1 MPLGGEMTKTTGAF
15 GGDPMLAPRYMNIA
29 SFMRTPV
36 VDDPAEVDIALIGV
50 PYDNAVTNRPGARH
64 GPREVRNAS
73 TMMRTIHHASRIN
86 PYSLCKIGDLGDVPL
101 PHLFDDA
108 GVVGDI
114 ESFYRNVAAAG
125 TMPLS
130 IGGDHSITFPIL
142 KALGAERPV
151 GLVHID
157 AHTDTWDQFLNTKFS
172 HGAPFRRAVEAG
184 ALDPKR
190 TIQIGIRGTQN
201 ADEGWRYAQETGMRV
216 VFIEE
221 LNDRGP
227 AAILEDVRKI
237 IGDDPAYVTFDID
250 SLDPAFAPGTGTPEF
265 GGLTPIQAQT
275 LVRGLDG
282 LNLIGADVV
291 EVSPPFDHAGITA
304 LAGATMAYELL
315 CVLAAAR
322 RRGLTDN

>member
-1 MPLGGEMTKTTGAF
+1 MKKTTGGF
-15 GGDPMLAPRYMNIA
+15 GDDPMLAPRYMNIPT
-29 SFMRTPV
+29 FMRTPF

-86 PYSLCKIGDLGDVPL
+86 PYSLCRVGDLGDVPL
-101 PHLFDDA
+101 PHLFDDE

-114 ESFYRNVAAAG
+114 ELFYKNVAAAG
-125 TMPLS
+125 TTPLS

-142 KALGAERPV
+142 KALGAEQPL

-157 AHTDTWDQFLNTKFS
+157 AHTDTWDQFLNTRFS

-184 ALDPKR
+184 VLDPKR
-190 TIQIGIRGTQN
+190 TIQIGIRGAQN
-201 ADEGWRYAQETGMRV
+201 ADEGWRYAEETGMRV

-221 LNDRGP
+221 LNERGC
-227 AAILEDVRKI
+227 AAILEETKTIVSDQ
-237 IGDDPAYVTFDID
+237 PAYVTFDID
-250 SLDPAFAPGTGTPEF
+250 CLDPAFAPGTGTPEF

-282 LNLIGADVV
+282 LNLVGADVV

-315 CVLAAAR
+315 CILARAR
-322 RRGLTDN
+322 GRGPSVD

>member
-1 MPLGGEMTKTTGAF
+1 MTKTTGAF
-15 GGDPMLAPRYMNIA
+15 GGEPMLAPRYMNIA
-29 SFMRTPV
+29 TFMRTQM
-36 VDDPAEVDIALIGV
+36 VDDPADVDIALIGV

-73 TMMRTIHHASRIN
+73 TMMRRIHHASRID
-86 PYSLCKIGDLGDVPL
+86 PYSLCRIGDLGDVPL

-114 ESFYRNVAAAG
+114 EAFYRDVASAG
-125 TMPLS
+125 TTPLS

-142 KALGAERPV
+142 KALGAEHPV

-184 ALDPKR
+184 VLDPKR
-190 TIQIGIRGTQN
+190 TIQIGIRGAQN
-201 ADEGWRYAQETGMRV
+201 ADEGWRYAQEVGMRV

-221 LNDRGP
+221 LNERGC
-227 AAILEDVRKI
+227 ASILGEVRKI

-250 SLDPAFAPGTGTPEF
+250 SLDPAYAPGTGTPEF
-265 GGLTPIQAQT
+265 GGLTPIQAQA
-275 LVRGLDG
+275 LVRGLGG

-315 CVLAAAR
+315 CILAQAR
-322 RRGLTDN
+322 PDR

>member
-1 MPLGGEMTKTTGAF
+1 MGKTTGTF
-15 GGDPMLAPRYMNIA
+15 GKNPMLAPRYMNIP
-29 SFMRTPV
+29 SFMRAPV
-36 VDDPAEVDIALIGV
+36 VDNPSEVDIALIGV

-73 TMMRTIHHASRIN
+73 TMMRTIHHVSRIN
-86 PYSLCKIGDLGDVPL
+86 PYEHARIGDLGDVPL

-114 ESFYRNVAAAG
+114 ESFYRKVAAAG
-125 TMPLS
+125 TTPLS

-142 KALGAERPV
+142 KALGAEKLL

-184 ALDPKR
+184 VLDPKR
-190 TIQIGIRGTQN
+190 TIQIGIRGAQN
-201 ADEGWRYAQETGMRV
+201 ADEGWRYAQEMGMRV

-221 LNDRGP
+221 LNERGCVT
-227 AAILEDVRKI
+227 ILDEVHRVV
-237 IGDDPAYVTFDID
+237 GDQPAYVTFDID

-315 CVLAAAR
+315 CILARAR
-322 RRGLTDN
+322 RHGPGVD

>member
-1 MPLGGEMTKTTGAF
+1 MNKTTGTF
-15 GGDPMLAPRYMNIA
+15 SDDPMMAPRYMNIP
-29 SFMRTPV
+29 SFMRTAV
-36 VDDPAEVDIALIGV
+36 ASDPGDVDIALIGV

-73 TMMRTIHHASRIN
+73 TMMRTIHHVSRIN

-108 GVVGDI
+108 GVVDDI
-114 ESFYRNVAAAG
+114 ENFYRMVAAAN
-125 TMPLS
+125 TTPLS

-142 KALGAERPV
+142 KALGAERSL

-184 ALDPKR
+184 VLDPER
-190 TIQIGIRGTQN
+190 TIQIGIRGAQN

-221 LNDRGP
+221 LNERGC
-227 AAILEDVRKI
+227 AAIIDEARSIV
-237 IGDDPAYVTFDID
+237 GDQPTYVTFDID

-282 LNLIGADVV
+282 LNLVGADVV
-291 EVSPPFDHAGITA
+291 EVSPPFDYANITA

-315 CVLAAAR
+315 CILASAR
-322 RRGLTDN
+322 SSMVQQDQ

>member
-1 MPLGGEMTKTTGAF
+1 MTKTTGAF
-15 GGDPMLAPRYMNIA
+15 GGDPMLAPRYMNIPT
-29 SFMRTPV
+29 FMRTPLT
-36 VDDPAEVDIALIGV
+36 DDPADLDIALIGV

-73 TMMRTIHHASRIN
+73 TMMRTIHHVTRTN

-108 GVVGDI
+108 GVVEDI
-114 ESFYRNVAAAG
+114 ENFYRQVAAAG
-125 TMPLS
+125 TTPLS

-142 KALGAERPV
+142 KALGAEQPL
-151 GLVHID
+151 GLIHID

-184 ALDPKR
+184 VLDPKR
-190 TIQIGIRGTQN
+190 TIQIGIRGAQN
-201 ADEGWRYAQETGMRV
+201 ADEGWRYAQEMGMRV

-221 LNDRGP
+221 LNERGCE
-227 AAILEDVRKI
+227 AVLDEARTIV
-237 IGDDPAYVTFDID
+237 GDQPTYVTFDID

-291 EVSPPFDHAGITA
+291 EVSPPFDYANITA

-315 CVLAAAR
+315 CVLARAR
-322 RRGLTDN
+322 PER

>member
-1 MPLGGEMTKTTGAF
+1 MTKTTWAF
-15 GGDPMLAPRYMNIA
+15 GADPMLAPRYMNIPT
-29 SFMRTPV
+29 FMRTPLT
-36 VDDPAEVDIALIGV
+36 DDPADLDIALIGV

-73 TMMRTIHHASRIN
+73 TMMRTIHHVTRTN

-108 GVVGDI
+108 GVVEDI
-114 ESFYRNVAAAG
+114 EGFYRKLTASG
-125 TMPLS
+125 TAPLS

-142 KALGAERPV
+142 KALGAKQPL

-184 ALDPKR
+184 VLDPKR
-190 TIQIGIRGTQN
+190 TIQIGIRGAQN
-201 ADEGWRYAQETGMRV
+201 ADEGWRYAQEMGMRV

-221 LNDRGP
+221 LNERGC
-227 AAILEDVRKI
+227 AAILEEARSIV
-237 IGDDPAYVTFDID
+237 GDQPTYVTFDID

-265 GGLTPIQAQT
+265 GGLTPIQAQS

-291 EVSPPFDHAGITA
+291 EVSPPFDYANITA

-315 CVLAAAR
+315 CILARAKSAR
-322 RRGLTDN
+322 A

>member
-1 MPLGGEMTKTTGAF
+1 MSDQARASTGAF
-15 GGDPMLAPRYMNIA
+15 GDDPKLAPRYMNIPT
-29 SFMRTPV
+29 FMRTPLLRSA
-36 VDDPAEVDIALIGV
+36 DEADIVMIGV
-50 PYDNAVTNRPGARH
+50 PYDHAVTNRPGARH

-73 TMMRTIHHASRIN
+73 TMMRSVHHVSGIN
-86 PYSLCKIGDLGDVPL
+86 PHALLRIGDLGDVPL

-114 ESFYRNVAAAG
+114 EGFYQDVAAAG
-125 TMPLS
+125 AMPLS

-142 KALGAERPV
+142 KALGRERPL

-157 AHTDTWDQFLNTKFS
+157 AHTDTWDQFLNTRFS
-172 HGAPFRRAVEAG
+172 HGAPFRRAVETG
-184 ALDPKR
+184 VLDPKR
-190 TIQIGIRGTQN
+190 TIQIGIRGAQN
-201 ADEGWRYAQETGMRV
+201 ADEGWRYSRESGMRV

-221 LNDRGP
+221 LNARGVDT
-227 AAILEDVRKI
+227 ILEEARALV
-237 IGDDPAYVTFDID
+237 GTDPAYVTFDID

-265 GGLTPIQAQT
+265 GGLTPIQAQA

-282 LNLIGADVV
+282 LNLVGADVV

-315 CVLAAAR
+315 CILAKAR
-322 RRGLTDN
+322 SERQS

>member
-1 MPLGGEMTKTTGAF
+1 MSKTTGAF
-15 GGDPMLAPRYMNIA
+15 GDDPMLAPRYMNIPT
-29 SFMRTPV
+29 FMRAPLV
-36 VDDPAEVDIALIGV
+36 SDPADVDIALIGV
-50 PYDNAVTNRPGARH
+50 PFDNAVTNRPGARH

-73 TMMRTIHHASRIN
+73 TMMRTIHHVTRVN
-86 PYSLCKIGDLGDVPL
+86 PYSLCKVGDLGDVPL

-108 GVVGDI
+108 GVVEDI
-114 ESFYRNVAAAG
+114 EGFYREVAAAG
-125 TMPLS
+125 TTPLS

-142 KALGAERPV
+142 KALGADQPL

-184 ALDPKR
+184 VLDPKR
-190 TIQIGIRGTQN
+190 TIQIGIRGAQN
-201 ADEGWRYAQETGMRV
+201 ADEGWRYAEEMGMRV
-216 VFIEE
+216 VFVEE
-221 LNDRGP
+221 LNERGCD
-227 AAILEDVRKI
+227 AILNEARKVV
-237 IGDDPAYVTFDID
+237 GDQATYVTFDID

-265 GGLTPIQAQT
+265 GGLTPIQAQS

-291 EVSPPFDHAGITA
+291 EVSPPFDYANVTA

-315 CVLAAAR
+315 CILARAR
-322 RRGLTDN
+322 GARA

>member
-1 MPLGGEMTKTTGAF
+1 MTKTTGAF
-15 GGDPMLAPRYMNIA
+15 GGDPMLAPRYMNIPT
-29 SFMRTPV
+29 FMRTPLT
-36 VDDPAEVDIALIGV
+36 DDPADLDIALIGV

-73 TMMRTIHHASRIN
+73 TMMRTIHHVTRTN
-86 PYSLCKIGDLGDVPL
+86 PYSLCKVGDLGDVPL

-108 GVVGDI
+108 GVVEDI
-114 ESFYRNVAAAG
+114 EGFYRQVASAG
-125 TMPLS
+125 TTPLS

-142 KALGAERPV
+142 KALGAEQPL

-184 ALDPKR
+184 VLDPKR
-190 TIQIGIRGTQN
+190 TIQIGIRGAQN
-201 ADEGWRYAQETGMRV
+201 ADEGWRYAQEMGMRV

-221 LNDRGP
+221 LNERGCE
-227 AAILEDVRKI
+227 AVLDEARTIV
-237 IGDDPAYVTFDID
+237 GDQPTYVTFDID

-291 EVSPPFDHAGITA
+291 EVSPPFDYANITA

-315 CVLAAAR
+315 CILARAKSAR
-322 RRGLTDN
+322 A

>member
-1 MPLGGEMTKTTGAF
+1 MAEDEEKTTGSF
-15 GGDPMLAPRYMNIA
+15 GADPMLAPRYMNIPT
-29 SFMRTPV
+29 FMRTPL
-36 VDDPAEVDIALIGV
+36 VDDPRDVDIGLVGV
-50 PYDNAVTNRPGARH
+50 PYDHAVTNRPGARH

-73 TMMRTIHHASRIN
+73 TMMRSIHHVSRTS
-86 PYSLCKIGDLGDVPL
+86 PYAHCRIGDLGDVPL

-114 ESFYRNVAAAG
+114 EDFYQRIVAAG

-142 KALGAERPV
+142 KALGAREPL
-151 GLVHID
+151 GLIHID

-184 ALDPKR
+184 VLDPER
-190 TIQIGIRGTQN
+190 TIQIGIRGAQN
-201 ADEGWRYAQETGMRV
+201 ADEGWRYSTETGMRV

-221 LNDRGP
+221 LNERGC
-227 AAILEDVRKI
+227 AAILEEARALVGNR
-237 IGDDPAYVTFDID
+237 PTYVSFDID

-291 EVSPPFDHAGITA
+291 EVSPPFDHANITA

-315 CVLAAAR
+315 CVLASTR
-322 RRGLTDN
+322 TGRQV

>member
-1 MPLGGEMTKTTGAF
+1 MSKTTGTF
-15 GGDPMLAPRYMNIA
+15 SNDPMMAPRYMNIP
-29 SFMRTPV
+29 SFMRTAMV
-36 VDDPAEVDIALIGV
+36 SDPGDVDIALIGV

-73 TMMRTIHHASRIN
+73 TMMRTIHHVSRIN

-108 GVVGDI
+108 GVVDDI
-114 ESFYRNVAAAG
+114 ESFYRTVAAAG
-125 TMPLS
+125 TTPLS

-142 KALGAERPV
+142 KALGAERPL

-184 ALDPKR
+184 VLDPKR
-190 TIQIGIRGTQN
+190 TIQIGIRGAQN

-221 LNDRGP
+221 LNERGC
-227 AAILEDVRKI
+227 AAIIDEAKRIV
-237 IGDDPAYVTFDID
+237 GNQPTYVTFDID

-282 LNLIGADVV
+282 LNLVGADVV
-291 EVSPPFDHAGITA
+291 EVSPPFDHANITA

-315 CVLAAAR
+315 CILASAR
-322 RRGLTDN
+322 SSMVQQDQ

>member
-1 MPLGGEMTKTTGAF
+1 MNNDTTKTTGGF
-15 GGDPMLAPRYMNIA
+15 NTDPMLAPRYMNIPT
-29 SFMRTPV
+29 FMRTPLV
-36 VDDPAEVDIALIGV
+36 ADPGDVDIGLIGV
-50 PYDNAVTNRPGARH
+50 PYDSAVTNRPGARH

-73 TMMRTIHHASRIN
+73 TMMRSIHHVTRLN
-86 PYSLCKIGDLGDVPL
+86 PYSFCRVGDLGDVPL

-114 ESFYRNVAAAG
+114 EDFYQRVVAAG

-142 KALGAERPV
+142 KALGAKEPL

-184 ALDPKR
+184 VLDPKR
-190 TIQIGIRGTQN
+190 TIQIGIRGAQN
-201 ADEGWRYAQETGMRV
+201 ADEGWHYSKESGMRV

-221 LNDRGP
+221 LNERGCT
-227 AAILEDVRKI
+227 AILEEGRALV
-237 IGDDPAYVTFDID
+237 GDAPTYVTFDID

-265 GGLTPIQAQT
+265 GGLAPIQAQT

-282 LNLIGADVV
+282 LNLVGADVV
-291 EVSPPFDHAGITA
+291 EVSPPFDHANITA

-315 CVLAAAR
+315 CVLAGAR
-322 RRGLTDN
+322 AGRQA

>member
-1 MPLGGEMTKTTGAF
+1 MTKTTGVF
-15 GGDPMLAPRYMNIA
+15 DGDPMLAPRYMNVP
-29 SFMRTPV
+29 SFMRTPLV
-36 VDDPAEVDIALIGV
+36 TDPAEVDVALIGV

-73 TMMRTIHHASRIN
+73 TMMRTIHHVTRIN

-108 GVVGDI
+108 GVVEDI
-114 ESFYRNVAAAG
+114 ESFYQHVAAAG
-125 TMPLS
+125 TVPLS
-130 IGGDHSITFPIL
+130 VGGDHSITFPIL
-142 KALGAERPV
+142 KALGAKEPL

-184 ALDPKR
+184 VLDPKR
-190 TIQIGIRGTQN
+190 TIQIGIRGAQN
-201 ADEGWRYAQETGMRV
+201 ADEGWRYAQEMGMRV

-221 LNDRGP
+221 LNERGCE
-227 AAILEDVRKI
+227 AILGEARQIVRNQ
-237 IGDDPAYVTFDID
+237 PTYVTFDID

-275 LVRGLDG
+275 LVRGLNG

-291 EVSPPFDHAGITA
+291 EVSPPFDYANITA

-315 CVLAAAR
+315 CILAAAQSTR
-322 RRGLTDN
+322 AS

>member
-1 MPLGGEMTKTTGAF
+1 MTKTTGAF
-15 GGDPMLAPRYMNIA
+15 GDDPMLAPRYMNIPT
-29 SFMRTPV
+29 FMRTPL
-36 VDDPAEVDIALIGV
+36 VDDPSEVDIGLIGV

-73 TMMRTIHHASRIN
+73 TMMRTIHHVTRMN
-86 PYSLCKIGDLGDVPL
+86 PYSACRVGDLGDVPL
-101 PHLFDDA
+101 PHLFDDQA
-108 GVVGDI
+108 VVDDI
-114 ESFYRNVAAAG
+114 ESFYRRVVAAGA
-125 TMPLS
+125 TPLS

-142 KALGAERPV
+142 KALGAKQPL

-157 AHTDTWDQFLNTKFS
+157 AHTDTWDQFLNTRFS

-184 ALDPKR
+184 VLDPRR
-190 TIQIGIRGTQN
+190 TIQIGIRGAQN
-201 ADEGWRYAQETGMRV
+201 ADDGWRYAQEMGMRV

-221 LNDRGP
+221 LTEGGC
-227 AAILEDVRKI
+227 AEILEETRQI
-237 IGDDPAYVTFDID
+237 IGDRPAYVTFDID

-282 LNLIGADVV
+282 LDVVGGDVV
-291 EVSPPFDHAGITA
+291 EVSPPFDYANITA

-315 CVLAAAR
+315 CILASVRSSRAE
-322 RRGLTDN
+322 

>member
-1 MPLGGEMTKTTGAF
+1 MSKTTGAF
-15 GGDPMLAPRYMNIA
+15 GGDPMLAPRYMNIPT
-29 SFMRTPV
+29 FMRTPLV
-36 VDDPAEVDIALIGV
+36 ADPADVDIALIGV

-73 TMMRTIHHASRIN
+73 TMMRTIHHATRTN
-86 PYSLCKIGDLGDVPL
+86 PYSLCKVGDLGDVPL

-108 GVVGDI
+108 GVVNDI
-114 ESFYRNVAAAG
+114 ESFYRNLTASG
-125 TMPLS
+125 TTPLS
-130 IGGDHSITFPIL
+130 IGGDHSITYPIM
-142 KALGAERPV
+142 KALGAKQPL

-184 ALDPKR
+184 VLDPKR
-190 TIQIGIRGTQN
+190 TIQIGIRGAQN
-201 ADEGWRYAQETGMRV
+201 ADEGWRYAQEMGMRV

-221 LNDRGP
+221 LNERGC
-227 AAILEDVRKI
+227 AAILDEARKI
-237 IGDDPAYVTFDID
+237 VGDQPTYVTFDID

-282 LNLIGADVV
+282 LNLVGADVV
-291 EVSPPFDHAGITA
+291 EVSPPFDYANITA

-315 CVLAAAR
+315 CILAKAR
-322 RRGLTDN
+322 GHSPSGD

>member
-1 MPLGGEMTKTTGAF
+1 MSKTTGAF
-15 GGDPMLAPRYMNIA
+15 GDDPMLAPRYMNIPT
-29 SFMRTPV
+29 FMRTPL
-36 VDDPAEVDIALIGV
+36 VDDPGKVDIGLIGV

-73 TMMRTIHHASRIN
+73 TMMRTIHHATRIN
-86 PYSLCKIGDLGDVPL
+86 PYSLCRIGDLGDVPL

-114 ESFYRNVAAAG
+114 EDFYRKVATAG

-142 KALGAERPV
+142 KALGADAPL

-184 ALDPKR
+184 VLDPKR
-190 TIQIGIRGTQN
+190 TIQIGIRGAQN
-201 ADEGWRYAQETGMRV
+201 ADEGWRYAEESGMRV

-221 LNDRGP
+221 LNERGCQ
-227 AAILEDVRKI
+227 AILDEAHRVV
-237 IGDDPAYVTFDID
+237 GDKPAYVTFDID
-250 SLDPAFAPGTGTPEF
+250 CLDPAFAPGTGTPEF
-265 GGLTPIQAQT
+265 GGLTPLQAQT
-275 LVRGLDG
+275 LVRGLG
-282 LNLIGADVV
+282 CLALVGADVV

-315 CVLAAAR
+315 CVLATAR
-322 RRGLTDN
+322 GSEAT